1 MEYTQNQIKEIGM
14 AQRVIL
20 LGVLADILCT
30 VICMVIPALV
40 FLAPVV
46 NIVVAVCLILNV
58 YKLSMVFGYSTG
70 VTVILCVLLFLPL
83 IGLIELLWLVVK
95 ASGILK
101 AAGLP
106 VGLLGVSK
114 AELDKL

>member
-1 MEYTQNQIKEIGM
+1 M
-14 AQRVIL
+14 
-20 LGVLADILCT
+20 
-30 VICMVIPALV
+30 
-40 FLAPVV
+40 
-46 NIVVAVCLILNV
+46 
-58 YKLSMVFGYSTG
+58 
-70 VTVILCVLLFLPL
+70 CVLLFLPL

-106 VGLLGVSK
+106 VGLLGVPK